1 MKRVLVTMLAVVVA
15 AGCGGDKGGTTTTP
29 PPAAVATV
37 EISQSTASIKV
48 GELVSLSAVAKS
60 GSGEVLT
67 GRTQTWTSSQPNVAS
82 VNQGAVSGLAP
93 GVSTITV
100 TIEQKTATAAV
111 TVELPGVASVQVD
124 APRRG
129 FVRVGGTSQLTVVL
143 RDASGTTQTGRPV
156 AWSSSD
162 QAKATVDGN
171 GLVTG
176 VSPGTAI
183 ITATSDGKSG
193 SVTVTATSLPEP
205 SIAAVSPATLTP
217 GATATITGANFSA
230 TASEDEVT
238 VAGVR
243 APVTSA
249 SPTQLT
255 VTLPANMPCL
265 TTGSYPVA
273 VVTGGGPAEL
283 QHPLQVANQ
292 RALTVGQSLVLT
304 DSTQVSC
311 NELSVTGGQY
321 IVSVYTKSPDLSS
334 RTDFELRGNG
344 TGGASLLRV
353 PLPAYSAVASLPPQ
367 LAELMRLR
375 AEGARIHRAMMAQ
388 DRQLF
393 RRLSK
398 RVATVRGRFA
408 PSRSLSGVG
417 TTTAGSHA
425 PVPQTE
431 GAMTTLRVRK
441 STDQACSSYDSVRA
455 RVVRVGTKSI
465 VLEDSAAPLA
475 RTMDADL
482 QEMGQAFDTDMFPIL
497 TANFG
502 NPLAYDASTDGN
514 QKILM
519 LFTSRVND
527 RAAGLLGFVT
537 VCDFLPAATYAA
549 SNQAEIFYAR
559 VPTSTGTNRFNF
571 NHLVG
576 WKGFMKGTVIHEAKH
591 IVSFGERMATPIDT
605 DLEEAWLEE
614 GMAQVATELYARQ
627 VYGTSWKA
635 NTPYSASVSRDIFA
649 PGAQFLMA
657 DHFIEVYDYLS
668 DLPTLSYLTTEDVT
682 VYGSA
687 WMFARWLTD
696 QYATNEA
703 SFLSAMTQEYSRYGL
718 DNIENK
724 AGRPY
729 AELQGNFAL
738 TLAADDFTGL
748 TPAPG
753 ARYTLPSW
761 NTPSMF
767 AGFANDLQ
775 GFTAVPLAMR
785 TVDFGNFAES
795 VSSLRSGSASYFL
808 IRGTQTKPQLLDL
821 RGSGGLALPSTSP
834 LRLAILRV
842 Q

>member
-1 MKRVLVTMLAVVVA
+1 VKRVLVAMLAVVVA
-15 AGCGGDKGGTTTTP
+15 AGCGGDKGGTTNTP
-29 PPAAVATV
+29 PPPAVASV
-37 EISQSTASIKV
+37 EISQTTAKIKV
-48 GELVSLSAVAKS
+48 GELLNLSAVAKS
-60 GSGEVLT
+60 SSGEVLT
-67 GRTQTWTSSQPNVAS
+67 GRTQTWTSSQASVAS

-100 TIEQKTATAAV
+100 TVDQKSATAAV

-129 FVRVGGTSQLTVVL
+129 YVRVGGTSQLTAVL
-143 RDASGTTQTGRPV
+143 RDASGTVQTGRQIT
-156 AWSSSD
+156 WSSSD
-162 QAKATVDGN
+162 QGKATVDG
-171 GLVTG
+171 
-176 VSPGTAI
+176 

-193 SVTVTATSLPEP
+193 SVTVIATSLPEP
-205 SIAAVSPATLTP
+205 SIAGVSPATLTP
-217 GATATITGANFSA
+217 GATVTITGANFSA
-230 TASEDEVT
+230 AASEDEVT
-238 VAGVR
+238 VAGAR
-243 APVTSA
+243 ATVTSA

-273 VVTGGGPAEL
+273 VVTGGGPAEV
-283 QHPLQVANQ
+283 QHPLRVANQ
-292 RALTVGQSLVLT
+292 RSLSVGQSLVLT
-304 DSTQVSC
+304 DSTQVAC

-321 IVSVYTKSPDLSS
+321 IVSVYTKSPDLTS

-353 PLPAYSAVASLPPQ
+353 PLSTYHPVGSLSPE
-367 LAELMRLR
+367 LAELLRLR
-375 AEGARIHRAMMAQ
+375 ADGARIHRAMMTR

-398 RVATVRGRFA
+398 QVASVRGRFA

-417 TTTAGSHA
+417 TTTASNQA
-425 PVPQTE
+425 PVPETV
-431 GAMTTLRVRK
+431 GAVTTLRVRK
-441 STDQACSSYDSVRA
+441 SSDQSCTAYDTVRA

-475 RTMDADL
+475 RTMDSDL

-502 NPLAYDASTDGN
+502 NPLAFDASTDNNG
-514 QKILM
+514 KILM
-519 LFTSRVND
+519 LFTSLVNN
-527 RAAGLLGFVT
+527 RSAGLLGFVT
-537 VCDFLPAATYAA
+537 ICDFLPASTYAA

-559 VPTSTGTNRFNF
+559 VPTTRDATNRFNF
-571 NHLVG
+571 NQLNG
-576 WKGFMKGTVIHEAKH
+576 WRGFMKGTVIHEAKH
-591 IVSFGERMATPIDT
+591 IVSYAERMATPVET
-605 DLEEAWLEE
+605 DMEDSWLEE
-614 GMAQVATELYARQ
+614 GMAQVALELYARQ
-627 VYGTSWKA
+627 VYGTTWKA
-635 NTPYSASVSRDIFA
+635 NTPYSSSVSRDIIA

-657 DHFIEVYDYLS
+657 DPFIGVYDYLS
-668 DLPTLSYLTTEDVT
+668 DLSTLSYLTTEDVT

-703 SFLSAMTQEYSRYGL
+703 AFLTSITQEYTRFGL
-718 DNIENK
+718 DNLENK

-738 TLAADDFTGL
+738 ALAADDIAGL
-748 TPAPG
+748 TPPSG

-761 NTPSMF
+761 NLPSMF
-767 AGFANDLQ
+767 AGFASDLPTA
-775 GFTAVPLAMR
+775 GFTAAPLAMH
-785 TVDFGNFAES
+785 TVDFGNFAET
-795 VSSLRSGSASYFL
+795 VTALRSGSASYFL
-808 IRGTQTKPQLLDL
+808 IRGAQTKPQLLDL

-834 LRLAILRV
+834 LRMAILRV